1 MEFCENSFIIP
12 QKILLT
18 KLLACKAVLHDK
30 FSWGISQIG
39 PSFKAFKVGINLA
52 TKTFKKA
59 VLSDYADKVVI

>member
-18 KLLACKAVLHDK
+18 KLLACQAVLHDK
-30 FSWGISQIG
+30 SSWGIYKIG
-39 PSFKAFKVGINLA
+39 QSFKVFKVVTNMA
-52 TKTFKKA
+52 AKTFKKA